1 MGGPNA
7 ILTRGGALFPA
18 GLSISNGRFDN
29 EGRAGLAQMNSMT
42 ETAIKE

>member
-1 MGGPNA
+1 VGGV
-7 ILTRGGALFPA
+7 LFPA

-29 EGRAGLAQMNSMT
+29 EGSAGLAQMNSMT